1 MPAISIVIPT
11 LNEAAELPE
20 TLRRAKTVEGLHEL
34 IVVDAGSTDATQ
46 AIARENDCTLLEC
59 KPSRGKQLR
68 LGAEQAT
75 GEVVLFLHA
84 DTWLPENAAATI
96 ADTLAKPQVIAGAF
110 YKRFR
115 DRGALPGSRLR
126 CWLLW
131 KFTNRLFGDQAI
143 FVKRTALEQA
153 GGVPDVPLMEEFELC
168 KALAPHGKLA
178 LAPATVLTTAR
189 KFREEGTL
197 KTYWRMTR
205 CMARYFTGASQQRS
219 AAIYY
224 ESNTNV
230 HDIQDEKFL
239 S

>member
-20 TLRRAKTVEGLHEL
+20 TLRRAKALDGLHEI

-46 AIARENDCTLLEC
+46 TIAREQKC
-59 KPSRGKQLR
+59 KILQSEPSRGRQLR
-68 LGAEQAT
+68 LGAEKVT
-75 GEVVLFLHA
+75 GEIVLLLHA
-84 DTWLPENAAATI
+84 DTWLPENAASAI
-96 ADTLAKPQVIAGAF
+96 AETLAKPRVIAGAF
-110 YKRFR
+110 YKCFR

-131 KFTNRLFGDQAI
+131 ACTNRLFGDQAI

-178 LAPATVLTTAR
+178 LAPATVLTSAR

-197 KTYWRMTR
+197 KTYWRMARCLTR
-205 CMARYFTGASQQRS
+205 HALGASPQRS
-219 AAIYY
+219 TEIYY
-224 ESNTNV
+224 APSTES
-230 HDIQDEKFL
+230 HDAHDSKI
-239 S
+239 

>member
-20 TLRRAKTVEGLHEL
+20 TLRRAKALDGLHEI

-46 AIARENDCTLLEC
+46 NIAREHKC
-59 KPSRGKQLR
+59 KILQCERSRGRQLR
-68 LGAEQAT
+68 LGAEKAT
-75 GEVVLFLHA
+75 GEVVLLLHA
-84 DTWLPENAAATI
+84 DTWLPEKAASAI
-96 ADTLAKPQVIAGAF
+96 VETLAKPRVIAGAF
-110 YKRFR
+110 YKCFR

-131 KFTNRLFGDQAI
+131 ACTNRLFGDQAI
-143 FVKRTALEQA
+143 FVNRTALEQA

-168 KALAPHGKLA
+168 KALAPHGRLS
-178 LAPATVLTTAR
+178 LAPSTVLTSAR

-205 CMARYFTGASQQRS
+205 CLTRYFLGAPPQRS
-219 AAIYY
+219 ASIYY
-224 ESNTNV
+224 EATANV
-230 HDIQDEKFL
+230 RDAQDAKI
-239 S
+239 

>member
-11 LNEAAELPE
+11 LNEAEELPE
-20 TLRRAKTVEGLHEL
+20 TLRRAKALDGLHEI

-46 AIARENDCTLLEC
+46 EIARKHNC
-59 KPSRGKQLR
+59 KILQCEPSRGRQLR
-68 LGAEQAT
+68 LGAEKAT
-75 GEVVLFLHA
+75 GEVVLLLHA
-84 DTWLPENAAATI
+84 DTWLPENAAAAI
-96 ADTLAKPQVIAGAF
+96 SETLAKPRVIAGAF

-131 KFTNRLFGDQAI
+131 ACTNRLFGDQAI

-153 GGVPDVPLMEEFELC
+153 GGVPEVPLMEEFELC

-178 LAPATVLTTAR
+178 LAPATVLTSAR

-197 KTYWRMTR
+197 KTYWRMARCLTR
-205 CMARYFTGASQQRS
+205 HALGASPQRS
-219 AAIYY
+219 TEIYY
-224 ESNTNV
+224 APSTES
-230 HDIQDEKFL
+230 HDAHDSKI
-239 S
+239 

>member
-1 MPAISIVIPT
+1 MTLSVIIPT
-11 LNEAAELPE
+11 LNEAVELPE
-20 TLRRAKTVEGLHEL
+20 TLRRAKAINGLHEI
-34 IVVDAGSTDATQ
+34 IVVDAGSTDDTQ
-46 AIARENDCTLLEC
+46 AIALEHNCSVLEC

-68 LGAEQAT
+68 LGAEHAT

-84 DTWLPENAAATI
+84 DTWLPENAAAAI
-96 ADTLAKPQVIAGAF
+96 AETLAKPRVIAGGF

-115 DRGALPGSRLR
+115 ERGALAGSRLR

-143 FVKRTALEQA
+143 FVKRDALEQA

-178 LAPATVLTTAR
+178 LAPATVFTSAR

-197 KTYWRMTR
+197 KTYWRMSR
-205 CMARYFTGASQQRS
+205 CLTRYFLGAPPQRS
-219 AAIYY
+219 ASIYY
-224 ESNTNV
+224 EATANV
-230 HDIQDEKFL
+230 QDAQDAKI
-239 S
+239 